1 MNNVIIGAGPAGVVA
16 AEALRKQDPEARIT
30 LLGNEPEPPYSRMAL
45 PYLLVN
51 RIDET
56 GTYLR
61 KADDHYEAKR
71 IEYRVGQVSRLD
83 TQAKTI
89 ALSDG
94 DSLPFDHALIAT
106 GSSPLQPPIPGLALP
121 GVHSCWTLEDARRIL
136 ALTKPGANVLLIGAG
151 FVGCIVLEAL
161 ATAGVKLHVVEQ
173 GPRMV
178 PRMLDDV
185 AGAMLAAWCEM
196 KDVRVH
202 TDTRVESI
210 EQRGLFN
217 RHLAATLSSGDT
229 VDADLIVTAV
239 GVKPNVDFLQGSGVK
254 VDHGVLIDRH
264 MRTNAEGVYAAGDV
278 AQGLDFST
286 GSYSVQAIQPTAVE
300 HGRIAGINMAGGDA
314 YHDGALNMNVLDTL
328 GLISTSFGLWE
339 GVEDGETAMLV
350 DQAGYRYVKLC
361 FREDRLVGAQT
372 VGLNQYAGVLRG
384 LIQSKL
390 RLGVWKDKLI
400 VDPTRV
406 MEAYLAQ
413 QLPGIPT

>member
-1 MNNVIIGAGPAGVVA
+1 MKHVIIGAGPAGVVA
-16 AEALRKQDPEARIT
+16 AEALRKHDPEAQIT

-45 PYLLVN
+45 PYLLIN
-51 RIDET
+51 KIDER

-61 KADDHYEAKR
+61 KADDHYDTQR
-71 IEYRVGQVSRLD
+71 ISYHVGHVERLD
-83 TQAKTI
+83 TEAKT
-89 ALSDG
+89 LQVSDG
-94 DSLPFDHALIAT
+94 GSLPFDRVLVAS
-106 GSSPLQPPIPGLALP
+106 GSSPLKPPIPGLDLP
-121 GVHSCWTLEDARRIL
+121 GVHSCWTLADARRIVAL
-136 ALTKPGANVLLIGAG
+136 AKPGANVLLIGAG

-185 AGAMLAAWCEM
+185 AGAMLASWCEL

-217 RHLAATLSSGDT
+217 RHLTASLSSGET

-264 MRTNAEGVYAAGDV
+264 MRTNVAGVYAAGDV

-286 GSYSVQAIQPTAVE
+286 GAYSVQAIQPTAVE

-339 GVEDGETAMLV
+339 GVEGGETTVLT
-350 DQAGYRYVKLC
+350 DKTGYRYVKLC
-361 FREDRLVGAQT
+361 FQQDRLIGAQT
-372 VGLNQYAGVLRG
+372 VGLNQYTGVLRG
-384 LIQSKL
+384 LIQGKL
-390 RLGVWKDKLI
+390 RLGRWKDTLI
-400 VDPTRV
+400 ADPTRV
-406 MEAYLAQ
+406 MEAYLVK
-413 QLPGIPT
+413 QLPGIAT

>member
-1 MNNVIIGAGPAGVVA
+1 MKHVIIGAGPAGVVA
-16 AEALRKQDPEARIT
+16 AEALRKHDPEGQIT

-45 PYLLVN
+45 PYLLIN
-51 RIDET
+51 KIDER

-61 KADDHYEAKR
+61 KADDHYDAKR
-71 IEYRVGQVSRLD
+71 IAYRVGHVDRLD
-83 TQAKTI
+83 TQAKT
-89 ALSDG
+89 LHLGDG
-94 DSLPFDHALIAT
+94 DSLPFDRLLVAS
-106 GSSPLQPPIPGLALP
+106 GSSPLKPPIPGLDLP
-121 GVHSCWTLEDARRIL
+121 AVHSCWTLADARHIVSL
-136 ALTKPGANVLLIGAG
+136 AKPGANVLLIGAG

-185 AGAMLAAWCEM
+185 AGMMLAAWCEL
-196 KDVRVH
+196 KGVRVH

-217 RHLAATLSSGDT
+217 RHLTASLSSGET

-286 GSYSVQAIQPTAVE
+286 GTYSVQAIQPTAVE
-300 HGRIAGINMAGGDA
+300 HGRIAGINMAGGSA

-339 GVEDGETAMLV
+339 GVDGGETTELTDTAS
-350 DQAGYRYVKLC
+350 YRYVKLC
-361 FREDRLVGAQT
+361 FQEDRLIGAQT
-372 VGLNQYAGVLRG
+372 VGLNQYTGVLRG
-384 LIQSKL
+384 LIQGKL
-390 RLGVWKDKLI
+390 RLGRWKDTLI
-400 VDPTRV
+400 ADPTRV